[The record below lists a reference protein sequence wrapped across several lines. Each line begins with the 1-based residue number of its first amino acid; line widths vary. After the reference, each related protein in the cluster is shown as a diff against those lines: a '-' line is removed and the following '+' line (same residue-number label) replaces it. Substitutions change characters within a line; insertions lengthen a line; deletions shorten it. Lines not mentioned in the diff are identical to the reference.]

1 MLTSAPTL
9 PGRTAGFSLLEMM
22 IAMVVLAI
30 LITTGGPS
38 FSAWLNNNQIRAGA
52 EAMRTGLQLARAEAV
67 RRNTTVFFSLTSTA
81 DNSCALSTS
90 GGNWVVSLASPAGY
104 CANTPGTA
112 PAQIIQVRPS
122 TETRRAVITSD
133 VSQVSF
139 NGFGRANVAVN
150 LCVGIAADSG
160 TCIGTEP
167 EHRLKVQV
175 SASGQIKMCNASLDS
190 TDPQGC

>member
-1 MLTSAPTL
+1 MLIRSPNL
-9 PGRTAGFSLLEMM
+9 RGFSLLEMM
-22 IAMVVLAI
+22 VALVVLAI
-30 LITTGGPS
+30 LVVTGGPS

-52 EAMRTGLQLARAEAV
+52 EAMRTGLQLAKSEAV
-67 RRNTTVFFSLTSTA
+67 RRNTNVYFSLTSTT

-90 GGNWVVSLASPAGY
+90 GGNWVVSLATPAGN

-122 TETRRAVITSD
+122 AETSRAVFTANQ
-133 VSQVSF
+133 SQVIF
-139 NGFGRANVAVN
+139 NGFGRANVAADI
-150 LCVGIAADSG
+150 CVGIAADGG
-160 TCIGTEP
+160 TCIGADP

-175 SASGQIKMCNASLDS
+175 LASGQVKMCNPALDS